1 MRPEP
6 NLPQCTT
13 NSSDCTVKTAVISD
27 SHALLSEC
35 LPYLNCS
42 IYGRTNK
49 DDIFTL
55 VCPSSFNQHALQLGC
70 CLGKNGSVR
79 YFRVVTMSRRFFARI
94 ASFIHHVPSAKHM
107 IRISRAPVNTS
118 CSSYRRSYLWLPP
131 HGSVCMTTCRRIG
144 EVILLLVN
152 DTFQKS
158 SDAVDS

>member
-13 NSSDCTVKTAVISD
+13 NSSDCTVKTTVISD

-35 LPYLNCS
+35 LPYPNCS
-42 IYGRTNK
+42 IYGRINK

-70 CLGKNGSVR
+70 CLGKNRSVR

-94 ASFIHHVPSAKHM
+94 SSFIHHVSQFYLSHHHAKKTLIYCIPPIICDSNAHFAFSCH
-107 IRISRAPVNTS
+107 ILRSRLPNT
-118 CSSYRRSYLWLPP
+118 
-131 HGSVCMTTCRRIG
+131 
-144 EVILLLVN
+144 
-152 DTFQKS
+152 
-158 SDAVDS
+158 